1 MAKEE
6 GKTPKIGN
14 ARYWWAVLYQ
24 ENMRPDWR
32 EKIDDLL
39 QLPYAYCEH
48 TADKDSKSEHRKD
61 HVHII
66 VAKSNTTSYKHIMEV
81 FNLLSAPGK
90 KALNTCEACVNI
102 RHCYD
107 YLIHDTDSCRKQG
120 KEQYDPSRRITGNN
134 FDIGAYE
141 QISSA
146 QNMDGGSK
154 QIDGVEDGPENGG
167 LKSGP
172 CLIAGFHALSCTS
185 PSYYNPY
192 RGINKNTLSVDM
204 VRLSLTFKGDRGEW
218 LSRKGAQLTDCDE
231 MNAWTSKIRPGG
243 WYELWSFSLGD
254 SSVALGIGFME
265 PSCKVN
271 MHKGFIEFN
280 PNKVAGDKRFHG
292 LLKTLGT
299 CVSKA
304 RLKRFDLA
312 YDIPV
317 SRYDCRLSKDRRM
330 YKSVISNG
338 ITEYLGV
345 KNTPAYVKVYD
356 KAAELHLDTD
366 KVQLTRV
373 EMTCDGE
380 WTAEQVEEHW
390 PQVHAWHSESGTKD
404 YIRVIGIMLAEKA
417 ERNEDVETLINMLGR
432 SSRPKVR
439 EYLRTPLVRL
449 PEGAAALALAEA
461 HSWCETVVGS
471 M

>member
-1 MAKEE
+1 MSGE
-6 GKTPKIGN
+6 
-14 ARYWWAVLYQ
+14 
-24 ENMRPDWR
+24 
-32 EKIDDLL
+32 
-39 QLPYAYCEH
+39 
-48 TADKDSKSEHRKD
+48 
-61 HVHII
+61 
-66 VAKSNTTSYKHIMEV
+66 
-81 FNLLSAPGK
+81 
-90 KALNTCEACVNI
+90 
-102 RHCYD
+102 
-107 YLIHDTDSCRKQG
+107 
-120 KEQYDPSRRITGNN
+120 
-134 FDIGAYE
+134 
-141 QISSA
+141 
-146 QNMDGGSK
+146 SK
-154 QIDGVEDGPENGG
+154 QIDEDENGPENGG
-167 LKSGP
+167 MKSGP
-172 CLIAGFHALSCTS
+172 CLIAGFHALNDIS

-192 RGINKNTLSVDM
+192 RGSNKGTLSVDM
-204 VRLSLTFKGDRGEW
+204 VRLSLTFRGDRGEW

-231 MNAWTSKIRPGG
+231 MSAWTSKIRPGG
-243 WYELWSFSLGD
+243 WYELWSFALGG

-292 LLKTLGT
+292 LLKTLKT

-312 YDIPV
+312 FDIQV

-356 KAAELHLDTD
+356 KAAELHLDKD
-366 KVQLTRV
+366 KVQLTRI

-390 PQVHAWHSESGTKD
+390 PQVHAWKTTDDESVRD
-404 YIRVIGIMLAEKA
+404 WVRVVGIMLAEKA
-417 ERNEDVETLINMLGR
+417 ERNEDVETLVNMLGR
-432 SSRPKVR
+432 GSKPKVR
-439 EYLRTPLVRL
+439 EYLRTPCVKL
-449 PEGAAALALAEA
+449 PEGAAALLLEEA
-461 HSWCETVVGS
+461 KSWCGMVDGS